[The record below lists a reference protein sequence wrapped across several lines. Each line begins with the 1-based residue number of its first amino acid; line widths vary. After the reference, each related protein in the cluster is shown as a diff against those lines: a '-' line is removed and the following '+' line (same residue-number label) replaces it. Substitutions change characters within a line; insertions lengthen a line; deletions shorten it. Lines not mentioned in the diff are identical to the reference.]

1 MASQLLSSSR
11 FKFLH
16 LRQRIFTSPIDSFA
30 TPSSSLS
37 RVSRGARTSAS
48 STHSTHPIMSQP
60 RNPPPTSDGRPNKR
74 RRPQKK
80 PVSSTPNLASAS
92 GSTAPSTLSSSAA
105 GGHGPSLLSRLSTIA
120 TSAGTGTG
128 SSTPALSSQAPTP
141 TGTMTPTGGDSSK
154 AFTQLKFED
163 LHLQG
168 KISQRTAQG
177 IAALSPPHIYCTPVQ
192 EATLPVILTGVD
204 AFRLLAQAKTGTG
217 KTLAF
222 LIPSIEL
229 LLRSNPQPKADRI
242 SILVMSPTREL
253 AIQIEEAARVLLS
266 STPFAVQHV
275 VGGTNMKSETSRL
288 NHQRCDILVATP
300 GRMLDHLENSNL
312 KLKLSE
318 CRALILD
325 EADRLLEQGF
335 RREIEKI
342 LQFLPRRD
350 VHPRQTLL
358 FSATISAQVHQIAS
372 LALLP
377 THRFVTTLTE
387 EDQNT
392 HEHVPQFSVIAD
404 LHDSFAMTLV
414 TIRAEI
420 ATHGTATKIMAF
432 FPTARA
438 TGLAAALFTRL
449 NLDLP
454 VLEIHSRKSQSQR
467 NAAAEAYK
475 AAPSAILF
483 SSDVT
488 ARGMDFPGVTT
499 VLQVG
504 LPSAPEQYIH
514 RLGRTARAGASG
526 SGVLILSP
534 FETFFLNKREIK
546 ALPIQAHPL
555 SSTDLNPNSA
565 AIRAAKNQVAEAMR
579 TIDDDLK
586 SQFYGATLGFYKT
599 YLKDSFRGS
608 AENMV
613 ATFNAFAT
621 AQDGLAFDGA
631 SGAVPG
637 IPAKT
642 IGKMGLKG
650 TKGLNVLPG
659 DGKGGQGGRGGGFN
673 GSGGGGGGGG
683 GNFGNGTGGHGHG
696 GEAGFSS
703 GRGGGTLG
711 GRGGGRGGD
720 GGGGGRGRGRGGM
733 SGGY

>member
-1 MASQLLSSSR
+1 MTSQLLSSSR
-11 FKFLH
+11 KLKFQD
-16 LRQRIFTSPIDSFA
+16 LRRRVFRFQFDSFA
-30 TPSSSLS
+30 TTSLG
-37 RVSRGARTSAS
+37 RVIRGACTPAS
-48 STHSTHPIMSQP
+48 SIDPIHSFHPAMSQP
-60 RNPPPTSDGRPNKR
+60 RNPPPTNDGRPHKR

-80 PVSSTPNLASAS
+80 TTSSAPKLASAS
-92 GSTAPSTLSSSAA
+92 GPATPSTA
-105 GGHGPSLLSRLSTIA
+105 GGPGLSLLSRLSTVA
-120 TSAGTGTG
+120 ASAGPGTGT
-128 SSTPALSSQAPTP
+128 STPALSSQAPTP
-141 TGTMTPTGGDSSK
+141 TGTMTPVAGDSSK

-163 LHLQG
+163 LYHQG

-204 AFRLLAQAKTGTG
+204 VLAQAKTGTG

-229 LLRSNPQPKADRI
+229 LLRSNPQPKADGI
-242 SILVMSPTREL
+242 SILIMSPTREL
-253 AIQIEEAARVLLS
+253 AIQIEEAARILLS
-266 STPFAVQHV
+266 STPFGVQHV
-275 VGGTNMKSETSRL
+275 VGGTNMKSETTRL
-288 NHQRCDILVATP
+288 NNQRCDILVATP

-318 CRALILD
+318 CRALIFD

-350 VHPRQTLL
+350 VQPRQTLL
-358 FSATISAQVHQIAS
+358 FSATIPAQVHQIAS

-392 HEHVPQFSVIAD
+392 HEHVPQFSVVAD
-404 LHDSFAMTLV
+404 LHDSFAATLV
-414 TIRAEI
+414 AIRAEI
-420 ATHGTATKIMAF
+420 ATHGPATKIMAF

-449 NLDLP
+449 NLGLP

-546 ALPIQAHPL
+546 ALPIQDHPL
-555 SSTDLNPNSA
+555 ASTELKPDSA
-565 AIRAAKNQVAEAMR
+565 AFRTAKTQVAAAMR

-637 IPAKT
+637 ISAKT

-659 DGKGGQGGRGGGFN
+659 DGKGGQGGRNSGFN
-673 GSGGGGGGGG
+673 GGGVGGGS
-683 GNFGNGTGGHGHG
+683 GNGAEG
-696 GEAGFSS
+696 GFS
-703 GRGGGTLG
+703 GDRGGGSG
-711 GRGGGRGGD
+711 GRGGSRGG
-720 GGGGGRGRGRGGM
+720 GGGGGRGRGGGRGGM
-733 SGGY
+733 RGGY